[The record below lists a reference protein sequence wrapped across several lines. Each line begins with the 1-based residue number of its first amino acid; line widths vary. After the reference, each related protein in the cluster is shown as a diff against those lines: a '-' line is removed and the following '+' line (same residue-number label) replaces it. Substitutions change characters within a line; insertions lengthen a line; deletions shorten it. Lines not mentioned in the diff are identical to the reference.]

1 MNKVHTIKMSS
12 ISNKSRSSQPKK
24 GKHTISQAKKREI
37 LTNKTR
43 ASKNVSTQTPPL
55 DDLEIKTPDWIMD
68 SCEHAV
74 HSILQI
80 IFNSAFDIIMTKDWP
95 QYIQDRIEEEEL
107 LRRLQKYIQI
117 AACPAD
123 ILVRNKI
130 REEFMRCRPNMNHL
144 FRSVCRQ
151 RGIEYGRCV
160 PKRGGE
166 SDARESCIGNTE
178 SLFLSCKPCAL
189 PHALDILT
197 EILNEVRELGSRE
210 GWFIASS
217 FYRSNRPK
225 QNKFSKRMSRSFM
238 NRAIEKCIFSVA
250 KELLTREERKRQ
262 LPVIAADNNETE
274 LNTKKNGIDI
284 SMLADTNGDI
294 TNDARHIDERNN
306 PPKPDSDTDNLIHP
320 PERFNAPRPAEKIE
334 TPIVL
339 LRSGAPSAV
348 SKPMRVNEAQPS
360 ISIGSIA
367 SVNDPHTD
375 DV

>member
-1 MNKVHTIKMSS
+1 MPS

-24 GKHTISQAKKREI
+24 GKHARPHAQKSDIMNK
-37 LTNKTR
+37 KTR
-43 ASKNVSTQTPPL
+43 ASNDVSTQTPPL
-55 DDLEIKTPDWIMD
+55 DTTEIKTPNWIID

-80 IFNSAFDIIMTKDWP
+80 IFNSAFDTIMTKDWP
-95 QYIQDRIEEEEL
+95 HYIQDRIEEEEL

-166 SDARESCIGNTE
+166 SDAREACIGNTE

-197 EILNEVRELGSRE
+197 EILNEVRELESRE

-225 QNKFSKRMSRSFM
+225 QNTFSKRMSRSFM
-238 NRAIEKCIFSVA
+238 NRAIEKCIFSAA

-262 LPVIAADNNETE
+262 LPVIVADNNETK

-284 SMLADTNGDI
+284 SMLADTNGNNI
-294 TNDARHIDERNN
+294 TNDALHVDERNI
-306 PPKPDSDTDNLIHP
+306 PPRPVSDTDALIHP
-320 PERFNAPRPAEKIE
+320 PERFNAPRPAEKLE

-339 LRSGAPSAV
+339 LRSAAPSAV

-360 ISIGSIA
+360 LSNGSIM
-367 SVNDPHTD
+367 SVNDPHNE